1 MGMESGGQSCVSLS
15 PASSTPFS
23 REGRELK
30 PREHEATNNAFRYW
44 KLLCGRKMR
53 VNLCCLEGRMKIIW
67 WESLGTYFLKSV
79 LTIILFIKLMLCTIR
94 MGATCMQRNKQ
105 VEQQIR
111 EKNKAHREKSNTD

>member
-1 MGMESGGQSCVSLS
+1 MLFKKSNLS
-15 PASSTPFS
+15 S
-23 REGRELK
+23 RTFKFDKLK

-53 VNLCCLEGRMKIIW
+53 VDLCCLEGRMKIIW

-79 LTIILFIKLMLCTIR
+79 LTIILFIKLMLCILR
-94 MGATCMQRNKQ
+94 MGATCLQRNKQ